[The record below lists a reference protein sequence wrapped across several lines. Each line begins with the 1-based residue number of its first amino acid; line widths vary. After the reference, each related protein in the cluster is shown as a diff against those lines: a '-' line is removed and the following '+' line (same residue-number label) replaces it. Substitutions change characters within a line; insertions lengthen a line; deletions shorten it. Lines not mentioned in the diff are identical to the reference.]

1 MDDLFYELDKY
12 FPETTK
18 KLSAYDAMLLRD
30 EHFETESC
38 ANCSKHG
45 FYIRD
50 KNGKLVLGDGDFHG
64 CTLDGMASY
73 IDFSPS
79 AETLKAVDA
88 LKWWFGIEDKKFGKP
103 RSTPYDSTCGGYD
116 GKVPYTK
123 EGIINFIEKK
133 NKLIKKLTGFDNE
146 TDIPDYYFKNLYES
160 RKLNAQKLEFG
171 NLEHIAMIKGDKK
184 FSENLLKEEY
194 RYVKAAV

>member
-1 MDDLFYELDKY
+1 MEEMFYELSKY
-12 FPETTK
+12 FPKTIEN
-18 KLSAYDAMLLRD
+18 LSGYDAMLLRD

-88 LKWWFGIEDKKFGKP
+88 LKWYSACWDMDQYL
-103 RSTPYDSTCGGYD
+103 RSQ
-116 GKVPYTK
+116 TK
-123 EGIINFIEKK
+123 YAPDDMPEEVYEALTKTREK
-133 NKLIKKLTGFDNE
+133 LHQILG
-146 TDIPDYYFKNLYES
+146 
-160 RKLNAQKLEFG
+160 
-171 NLEHIAMIKGDKK
+171 
-184 FSENLLKEEY
+184 ENS
-194 RYVKAAV
+194 VDFND

>member
-1 MDDLFYELDKY
+1 MEDVFYELSKY
-12 FPETTK
+12 FPETVE
-18 KLSAYDAMLLRD
+18 KLRGYDAMLLRD

-50 KNGKLVLGDGDFHG
+50 KNGKLVPGDGDFHG

-73 IDFSPS
+73 IDFNPS

-103 RSTPYDSTCGGYD
+103 ASTPYDSTCGGYD

-123 EGIINFIEKK
+123 EGIISFIEKR

-146 TDIPDYYFKNLYES
+146 DEIPDYYFKNLAES
-160 RKLNAQKLEFG
+160 RFVDSKKLKFG
-171 NLEHIAMIKGDKK
+171 NLEHVMMARGEMP
-184 FSENLLKEEY
+184 FSREMY
-194 RYVKAAV
+194 AGV